1 MSATDTTSPMNAA
14 RAQEA
19 DKAGEKG
26 TAQTQN
32 VTELLA
38 ENKRLALEVKK
49 LTRALA
55 NEQAANQRNKAN
67 FEAKRQFSD
76 IVLAERSRLEN
87 NMNLLLSNSK
97 DYILFFDT
105 ADNILFCTDSFLQT
119 NGIAAFAQLQG
130 KSFKQILGELLPKD
144 FFEEVESLKSSV
156 QSVQSVY
163 AEAAADHLER
173 QMRVDFGSSGV
184 ARDYMAELT
193 ILKNDTGAYQGMLL
207 TFYDTTDLIEMRREA
222 ERANAAKSDFLATIS
237 HEIRTPMN
245 AIIGLAGMLQD
256 TKLTKK
262 QSELLTKMQTSST
275 AMLNLI
281 NDILDFSKIEAGK
294 LELINEYF
302 ELPVLLEEL
311 KSIFSL
317 MMEQK
322 GLAFNCDFAADLPQV
337 VFADDKRIRQV
348 LTNILNN
355 AYKYTPKGQVDFI
368 VSNTVSGAIRFD
380 VRDTG
385 LGIKPEEKS
394 RLFNEFEQLDV
405 VKNKHVSGTG
415 LGLAITKK
423 LIDMMS
429 GSINVE
435 SVYGK
440 GSIFSVV
447 LDLKRGSISDLPQS
461 FDSSLTFTAPGAR
474 ILVVDDV
481 EVNLEIASFMLE
493 PFEVEADFASDGFE
507 AVEKVRAGS
516 YDLVLMDHMMP
527 RMDGVE
533 ATKCIRELPLPLSMT
548 PVVALTANA
557 ISGNEKMF
565 ASMGFDGFIS
575 KPIDVNVLAR
585 TLYEFLP
592 DELIRT

>member
-1 MSATDTTSPMNAA
+1 MNAA